1 MKVCNYFGIFDGHG
15 GSEVS
20 NHLKDKLHSYLLS
33 NYDHKDFQANLIRST
48 VEFDEEIQKRAGKE
62 LFSDTSGSSAL
73 VLLNFGRI
81 VVTRPKTSIFERR
94 GFSSF
99 CLHLKTPGFDF
110 LF

>member
-1 MKVCNYFGIFDGHG
+1 MKVCNYFAIFDGHG
-15 GSEVS
+15 GSDVA
-20 NHLKDKLHSYLLS
+20 NHLKDKLHSHLLT

-48 VEFDEEIQKRAGKE
+48 VEFDEEIQKKAGKE

-81 VVTRPKTSIFERR
+81 LIKRSKISISERR
-94 GFSSF
+94 GLSSI
-99 CLHLKTPGFDF
+99 CLHLKTQRFDL